1 MSGDEDRL
9 LAPERSPEDGAE
21 SSIRPLT
28 LDEFVGQKKV
38 RENLRV
44 FVQAARGREE
54 ALDRKSVV

>member
-1 MSGDEDRL
+1 MSGEERV
-9 LAPERSPEDGAE
+9 LAPERSPEDAAE

-44 FVQAARGREE
+44 FVQAARGRDE
-54 ALDRKSVV
+54 ALDHV